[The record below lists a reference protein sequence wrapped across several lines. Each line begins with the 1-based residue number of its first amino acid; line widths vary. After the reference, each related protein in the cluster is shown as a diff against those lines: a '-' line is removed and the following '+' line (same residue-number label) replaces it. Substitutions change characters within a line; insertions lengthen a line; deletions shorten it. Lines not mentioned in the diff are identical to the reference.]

1 MEPASRLLRLLSL
14 LQARPDWSGNEL
26 ADRLGVE
33 PRTVRRD
40 IARLRALG
48 YPVDATAGVGGGY
61 RLGAGGRLPPLL
73 LDDDEAVAIAVSLR
87 LAAATTVSGVEPAA
101 VASLA
106 KLDQVLPVRL
116 RERVRAIQAST
127 VQLRGP
133 ELPQVDAEVLV
144 TLATACREREALRF
158 SYRNFDGEP
167 SERRVE
173 PYQIVHTGRRW
184 YLVALDRSRRDW
196 RTFRVDRITEA
207 ATTGHR
213 FVLED
218 PPDAAAL
225 VSEGTTIAPY
235 RIEARLRLALDA
247 AEAVSRY
254 PPTVGV
260 VEASDGRTSVLRVAA
275 NGIGGLLHF
284 VIGIDCD
291 FEVLEPAELRDAL
304 RRLGRRLTRSA
315 GRS

>member
-1 MEPASRLLRLLSL
+1 
-14 LQARPDWSGNEL
+14 
-26 ADRLGVE
+26 
-33 PRTVRRD
+33 
-40 IARLRALG
+40 
-48 YPVDATAGVGGGY
+48 
-61 RLGAGGRLPPLL
+61 GAGGRLPPLL
-73 LDDDEAVAIAVSLR
+73 LDDDEAVAVAVSLR

-196 RTFRVDRITEA
+196 RTFRVDRITNA

-235 RIEARLRLALDA
+235 RI
-247 AEAVSRY
+247 
-254 PPTVGV
+254 
-260 VEASDGRTSVLRVAA
+260 
-275 NGIGGLLHF
+275 
-284 VIGIDCD
+284 
-291 FEVLEPAELRDAL
+291 
-304 RRLGRRLTRSA
+304 
-315 GRS
+315 